1 MAELRYSLLLVFIIS
16 ACSQATASTK
26 ITINNKLSDC
36 IQVNSTEVDY
46 QAGIPML
53 EISHQ
58 KLKPISECGCRSVI
72 SEYTSELEMDG
83 YTSSLLTA
91 KLIFEANK
99 FKIPLATSKKII
111 GDYSVLVN
119 FSCSMPD

>member
-1 MAELRYSLLLVFIIS
+1 MAELRFSLLFVFIIS

-36 IQVNSTEVDY
+36 IKINNTEVDY
-46 QAGIPML
+46 PGGIPML

-58 KLKPISECGCRSVI
+58 KLKPISECGCKSVI

-83 YTSSLLTA
+83 YTSPLLTA
-91 KLIFEANK
+91 KLIFKAHK
-99 FKIPLATSKKII
+99 FKVPLATSKKII
-111 GDYSVLVN
+111 GDYGVSVN